1 MNKQLLA
8 RVACILLIGAVVPLG
23 VVRAQQQ
30 RQEENAVKT
39 TVYKMWSALGTM
51 DTKKFKESVMF
62 PIMAMEVTPQSA
74 GHIFIYRNEGEF
86 DAGDARTRQAIK
98 SGKEKR
104 EDVQFNGSVSDL
116 SVTMV
121 NPNVASVIYK
131 CSVKVKGIK
140 QQPVALISVLRKK
153 DNVWKVVFTTVP
165 Q

>member
-1 MNKQLLA
+1 MNKQLSA
-8 RVACILLIGAVVPLG
+8 RVVCILLIGAVVPLG

-30 RQEENAVKT
+30 RAEENAIKA
-39 TVYKMWSALGTM
+39 TVFKMWSSLSGM
-51 DTKKFKESVMF
+51 NSKKYKESVTF
-62 PIMAMEVTPQSA
+62 PNLAMEVTPQST

-98 SGKEKR
+98 SGKEKQA
-104 EDVQFNGSVSDL
+104 DVQFNGSVSDL

-153 DNVWKVVFTTVP
+153 DNVWKVVFTTIP